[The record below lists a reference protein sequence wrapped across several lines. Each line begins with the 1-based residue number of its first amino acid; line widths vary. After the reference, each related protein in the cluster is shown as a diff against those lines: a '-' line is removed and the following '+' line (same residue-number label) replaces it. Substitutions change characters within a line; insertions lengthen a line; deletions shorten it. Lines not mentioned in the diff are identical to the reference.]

1 MLEGFCG
8 AKARS
13 QRSRTDCNVGKAQ
26 GTHEVAVDD
35 SGRVH
40 ILESTLALDKVSLVA
55 RKPTKASETHKDLV
69 EEVLDELLL
78 QRPAGEEAMEVGSQ
92 ELRDKVDV
100 LERGD
105 EDVRERD
112 NVLVLDVL
120 EELEFAVG
128 ALCED
133 GRA

>member
-1 MLEGFCG
+1 M
-8 AKARS
+8 
-13 QRSRTDCNVGKAQ
+13 
-26 GTHEVAVDD
+26 DD

>member
-1 MLEGFCG
+1 M
-8 AKARS
+8 
-13 QRSRTDCNVGKAQ
+13 
-26 GTHEVAVDD
+26 DD

-120 EELEFAVG
+120 EELEFPVG